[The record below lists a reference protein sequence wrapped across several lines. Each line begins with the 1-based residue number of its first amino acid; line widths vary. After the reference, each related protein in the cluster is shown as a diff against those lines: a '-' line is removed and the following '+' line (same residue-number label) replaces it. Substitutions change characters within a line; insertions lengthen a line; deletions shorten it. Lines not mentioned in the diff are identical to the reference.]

1 MLNYQNADGDKHQS
15 TSRIDTE
22 EEDEVRIEYEN
33 LTQARKNQNK
43 TEEPIK
49 VVKDVI

>member
-1 MLNYQNADGDKHQS
+1 MLNNQNEDGDKHQS

-43 TEEPIK
+43 SEEPIK